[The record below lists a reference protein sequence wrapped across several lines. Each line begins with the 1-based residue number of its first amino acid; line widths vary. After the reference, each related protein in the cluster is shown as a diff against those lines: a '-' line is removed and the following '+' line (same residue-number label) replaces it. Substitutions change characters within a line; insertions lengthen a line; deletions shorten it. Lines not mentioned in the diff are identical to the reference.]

1 MKKKMLLALALVML
15 VAAGC
20 GKNATPGGS
29 SGPQG
34 STPPQGGQTVQPGQ
48 TGQSG
53 QTGQGA
59 QPLPGQT
66 GPSAA
71 PPKQEFQKVD
81 LGPLKVGEVAK
92 VGPLEVKIANVVK
105 KTKAPGLPANSSLAF
120 VLVLVNIKNTGTV
133 DYPINLTE
141 HFKFANVAA
150 KTYVMSTAATNTE
163 QKRLTGTVKGGETV
177 EGYIGYMP
185 SLTPGTNKV
194 LFQHPD
200 WGTAFWEWQS

>member
-20 GKNATPGGS
+20 GKNSAPPG
-29 SGPQG
+29 PVG
-34 STPPQGGQTVQPGQ
+34 STPSGTTGGA
-48 TGQSG
+48 TGG
-53 QTGQGA
+53 TGGTGGTGSNT
-59 QPLPGQT
+59 QPLPGQP
-66 GPSAA
+66 GQSAA

-81 LGPLKVGEVAK
+81 LGPLKAGEVAK
-92 VGPLEVKIANVVK
+92 VGPLEVKVVSFTK
-105 KTKAPGLPANSSLAF
+105 KTKAPGLPPNTSLAF
-120 VLVLVNIKNTGTV
+120 VLVLINIKNTGTV

-163 QKRLTGTVKGGETV
+163 KNRITGTVKAGETV

-185 SLTPGTNKV
+185 TLTPGTNKM
-194 LFQHPD
+194 LFTHPD